1 MREKNG
7 EGHGFKEQFS
17 MQILEYGAQLYAT
30 EELGCDF
37 TPGSMRAEA
46 FWYDE
51 VGLYN
56 LFQNSEL
63 KILSQPNQPLNL

>member
-17 MQILEYGAQLYAT
+17 MQILESGAPLYAT

-37 TPGSMRAEA
+37 APGSMRAEA

-56 LFQNSEL
+56 LFQNSH
-63 KILSQPNQPLNL
+63 